1 MNRRLIAN
9 LNLMLLALV
18 LAFFFWI
25 IATEGENPTVEKSF
39 PNPLPLEIRGLSAGM
54 MSYGAEGTRVRV
66 VLRAPQSVWNAL
78 QAEDIQAFVDL
89 SNAGSGP
96 LTAPIQVVVRRQP
109 TRVVD
114 VTPPEVTL
122 TVEPVAQRELP
133 VTIALQGTPALGY
146 RTRPPTLAPQTV
158 LISGPASIISQ
169 VTRLQVLVPVTDQ
182 RQEIRADFQPVPLDA
197 DGNTVSYVQTLPK
210 AVTVQVPI
218 EQLGNF
224 RDLAVKVVLA
234 DQPAAGYRL
243 TGVEVEPPIV
253 TVFMRQEMIQSAPGY
268 LETQPISL
276 ADASQDF
283 TTTISLQVPDGLSVL
298 TSSQVRVSV
307 HLEALQSGMTLDLKP
322 TVIGLNRELTAT
334 VAPEMVSVILSGPLP
349 LLNQLGPDT
358 LQLLLDL
365 TGLPVG
371 EHVIA
376 PQIIAP
382 DRIRIDSIMPQS
394 VTVKIEPIG
403 ILNLLPP

>member
-25 IATEGENPTVEKSF
+25 VATEGENPTVEQPFTSTI
-39 PNPLPLEIRGLSAGM
+39 PVEIRGLSAGM
-54 MSYGAEGTRVRV
+54 MSYGAEGTKVRL
-66 VLRAPQSVWNAL
+66 VLRAPQSVWSAL

-89 SNAGSGP
+89 ANAGTGP

-122 TVEPVAQRELP
+122 TVEPIAQRELP

-146 RTRPPTLAPQTV
+146 QTRTPTRAPQTV

-169 VTRLQVLVPVTDQ
+169 VVRLQLTVPVADQ
-182 RQEIRADFQPVPLDA
+182 RQEIRADLQPIPLDA
-197 DGNTVSYVQTLPK
+197 DGNAVSYVQTLPK
-210 AVTVQVPI
+210 AVTVHVPI

-224 RDLAVKVVLA
+224 RDLAVKVALA
-234 DQPAAGYRL
+234 GQPAAGYRL

-253 TVFMRQEMIQSAPGY
+253 TVFMRQEMTQSAPGY
-268 LETQPISL
+268 LETQPIPL
-276 ADASQDF
+276 TDARQDF
-283 TTTISLQVPDGLSVL
+283 TTTSSLQVPDGLSVL
-298 TSSQVRVSV
+298 ISSQVRVSV
-307 HLEALQSGMTLDLKP
+307 HLEALQSGMTLDLRP
-322 TVIGLNRELTAT
+322 VVIGLNSELTAT
-334 VAPEMVSVILSGPLP
+334 VAPETVSVILSGPLP
-349 LLNQLGPDT
+349 LLSQLDPRT
-358 LQLLLDL
+358 LQMLLDL

-371 EHVIA
+371 EHTVA

-382 DRIRIDSIMPQS
+382 DQIRIDSVMPQS

-403 ILNLLPP
+403 TLRLLP